1 MSIKGIIFDADG
13 VLFDSMGIWDQAPE
27 IYLQSQGITPE
38 KHLGQKMFAMSMT
51 EGAEYI
57 KKHYL
62 YGFPV
67 TKILDGVTDTIRTFY
82 ERRVHL
88 KPGVEETLQW
98 IQAQGIPMTVATSS
112 EKNVISKAFERLG
125 IFSCFQQILTCEE
138 VGAGK
143 DRPDIYDAAQ
153 QKMACMVE
161 ETMVFEDSFYALQ
174 TAKKAGFVT
183 VGVYDRFS
191 EEQKDEIR
199 MLADHYLERLS
210 ADQVRSCIAKHD
222 RRKE

>member
-13 VLFDSMGIWDQAPE
+13 VLLDSMGIWDQAPE
-27 IYLQSQGITPE
+27 MYLRSKGITPE

-62 YGFPV
+62 ADFPV
-67 TKILDGVTDTIRTFY
+67 TKILDGVTDTICTFY
-82 ERRVHL
+82 EQEGLL
-88 KPGVEETLQW
+88 KPGVEETLRW
-98 IQAQGIPMTVATSS
+98 IQKQRIPMTVATSS

-125 IFSCFQQILTCEE
+125 IFSCFQQVFSCEE

-143 DRPDIYDAAQ
+143 DRPDIYYAAQ
-153 QKMACMVE
+153 QEMACRVE
-161 ETMVFEDSFYALQ
+161 ETIVFEDSFYALQ

-191 EEQKDEIR
+191 ENQREEIQ
-199 MLADHYLERLS
+199 MLADHYLGKLS
-210 ADQVRSCIAKHD
+210 ADQVRACIAQHD
-222 RRKE
+222 SGKE

>member
-13 VLFDSMGIWDQAPE
+13 VLLDSMGIWDQAPE
-27 IYLQSQGITPE
+27 MYLRSKGITPE

-62 YGFPV
+62 ADFPV
-67 TKILDGVTDTIRTFY
+67 TKILDGVTDTICTFY
-82 ERRVHL
+82 EQEVLL
-88 KPGVEETLQW
+88 KPGVEETLRW
-98 IQAQGIPMTVATSS
+98 IQKQRIPMTVATSS

-125 IFSCFQQILTCEE
+125 IFSCFQQVFSCEE

-143 DRPDIYDAAQ
+143 DRPDIYYAAQ
-153 QKMACMVE
+153 QEMACRVE
-161 ETMVFEDSFYALQ
+161 ETIVFEDSFYALQ

-191 EEQKDEIR
+191 ENQREEIQ
-199 MLADHYLERLS
+199 MLADHYLGKLS
-210 ADQVRSCIAKHD
+210 ADQVRACIAQHD
-222 RRKE
+222 SGKE

>member
-13 VLFDSMGIWDQAPE
+13 VLLDSMGIWDQAPE
-27 IYLQSQGITPE
+27 MYLRSKGITPE

-62 YGFPV
+62 VDFPV
-67 TKILDGVTDTIRTFY
+67 TKILDGVTDTICTFY
-82 ERRVHL
+82 EQEVLL
-88 KPGVEETLQW
+88 KPGVEETLRW
-98 IQAQGIPMTVATSS
+98 IQKQRIPMTVATSS

-125 IFSCFQQILTCEE
+125 IFSCFQQVFSCEE

-143 DRPDIYDAAQ
+143 DRPDIYYAAQ
-153 QKMACMVE
+153 QEMACRVE
-161 ETMVFEDSFYALQ
+161 ETIVFEDSFYALQ

-191 EEQKDEIR
+191 ENQREEIQ
-199 MLADHYLERLS
+199 MLADHYLGKLS
-210 ADQVRSCIAKHD
+210 ADQVRACIAQHD
-222 RRKE
+222 SGKE

>member
-1 MSIKGIIFDADG
+1 M
-13 VLFDSMGIWDQAPE
+13 DSMGIWDQAPE
-27 IYLQSQGITPE
+27 IYLRSKGITPE
-38 KHLGQKMFAMSMT
+38 KRLGQKMFAMSMT

-62 YGFPV
+62 ADFPV
-67 TKILDGVTDTIRTFY
+67 TKILDGVTDTIRIFY
-82 ERRVHL
+82 EREVLL
-88 KPGVEETLQW
+88 KPGVEETLRW
-98 IQAQGIPMTVATSS
+98 IQKQGIPMTVATSS

-125 IFSCFQQILTCEE
+125 IFSCFQQIFTCEE

-143 DRPDIYDAAQ
+143 DRPDIYYAAQ
-153 QKMACMVE
+153 QEMAGMVE
-161 ETMVFEDSFYALQ
+161 ETIVFEDSLYALQ

-191 EEQKDEIR
+191 ENQREEIR

-210 ADQVRSCIAKHD
+210 ADQVRACIVQHD
-222 RRKE
+222 SGKE

>member
-1 MSIKGIIFDADG
+1 MGIKGIIFDADG
-13 VLFDSMGIWDQAPE
+13 VLLDSMGIWDQAPE
-27 IYLQSQGITPE
+27 IYLRSKGITPE

-57 KKHYL
+57 KKYYL
-62 YGFPV
+62 ADFPV

-82 ERRVHL
+82 ERRVLL

-125 IFSCFQQILTCEE
+125 IFSCFQQVFTCEE

-143 DRPDIYDAAQ
+143 DRPDIYYAAQ
-153 QKMACMVE
+153 QEMACRVE
-161 ETMVFEDSFYALQ
+161 ETIV
-174 TAKKAGFVT
+174 
-183 VGVYDRFS
+183 DRKS
-191 EEQKDEIR
+191 
-199 MLADHYLERLS
+199 
-210 ADQVRSCIAKHD
+210 VV
-222 RRKE
+222 

>member
-13 VLFDSMGIWDQAPE
+13 VLLDSMGIWDQAPE
-27 IYLQSQGITPE
+27 MYLRSKGITPE
-38 KHLGQKMFAMSMT
+38 KHLGQKMFAMSMP

-62 YGFPV
+62 ADFPV
-67 TKILDGVTDTIRTFY
+67 TKILDGVTDTICTFY
-82 ERRVHL
+82 EQEVLL
-88 KPGVEETLQW
+88 KPGVEETLRW
-98 IQAQGIPMTVATSS
+98 IQKQRIPMTVATSS

-125 IFSCFQQILTCEE
+125 IFSCFQQVFSCEE

-143 DRPDIYDAAQ
+143 DRPDIYYAAQ
-153 QKMACMVE
+153 QEMACRVE
-161 ETMVFEDSFYALQ
+161 ETIVFEDSFYALQ

-191 EEQKDEIR
+191 ENQREEIQ
-199 MLADHYLERLS
+199 MLADHYLGKLS
-210 ADQVRSCIAKHD
+210 ADQVRACIAQHD
-222 RRKE
+222 SGKE

>member
-13 VLFDSMGIWDQAPE
+13 VLLDSMGIWDQAPE
-27 IYLQSQGITPE
+27 MYLRSKGITPE

-62 YGFPV
+62 ADFPV
-67 TKILDGVTDTIRTFY
+67 TKILDGVTDTICTFY
-82 ERRVHL
+82 EQEVLL
-88 KPGVEETLQW
+88 KPGVEETLRW
-98 IQAQGIPMTVATSS
+98 IQKQRITMTVATSS

-125 IFSCFQQILTCEE
+125 IFSCFQQVFSCEE

-143 DRPDIYDAAQ
+143 DRPDIYYAAQ
-153 QKMACMVE
+153 QEMACRVE
-161 ETMVFEDSFYALQ
+161 ETIVFEDSFYALQ

-191 EEQKDEIR
+191 ENQREEIQ
-199 MLADHYLERLS
+199 MLADHYLGKLS
-210 ADQVRSCIAKHD
+210 ADQVRACIAQHD
-222 RRKE
+222 SGKE

>member
-13 VLFDSMGIWDQAPE
+13 VLLDSMGIWDQAPE
-27 IYLQSQGITPE
+27 IYLRSKGITPE

-62 YGFPV
+62 ADFPV

-82 ERRVHL
+82 EREVLL
-88 KPGVEETLQW
+88 KPGVEETLRW
-98 IQAQGIPMTVATSS
+98 IQKQGIPMTVATSS
-112 EKNVISKAFERLG
+112 EKNVIGKVFERLG
-125 IFSCFQQILTCEE
+125 IFSCFQQIFTCEE

-143 DRPDIYDAAQ
+143 DRPDIYYAAQ
-153 QKMACMVE
+153 QKMAGMVK
-161 ETMVFEDSFYALQ
+161 ETIVFEDSFYALQ

-191 EEQKDEIR
+191 EDQRGEIR
-199 MLADHYLERLS
+199 MLADHYLEKLS
-210 ADQVRSCIAKHD
+210 ADQVRACFAQHD
-222 RRKE
+222 SGKE

>member
-13 VLFDSMGIWDQAPE
+13 VLLDSMGIWDQAPE
-27 IYLQSQGITPE
+27 MYLRSKGITPE

-62 YGFPV
+62 ADFPV
-67 TKILDGVTDTIRTFY
+67 TKILDGVTDTICIFY
-82 ERRVHL
+82 EQEVLL
-88 KPGVEETLQW
+88 KPGVEETLRW
-98 IQAQGIPMTVATSS
+98 IQKQRIPMTVATSS

-125 IFSCFQQILTCEE
+125 IFSCFQQVFSCEE

-143 DRPDIYDAAQ
+143 DRPDIYYAAQ
-153 QKMACMVE
+153 QEMACRVE
-161 ETMVFEDSFYALQ
+161 ETIVFEDSFYALQ

-191 EEQKDEIR
+191 ENQREEIQ
-199 MLADHYLERLS
+199 MLADHYLGKLS
-210 ADQVRSCIAKHD
+210 ADQVRACIAQHD
-222 RRKE
+222 SGKE

>member
-1 MSIKGIIFDADG
+1 M
-13 VLFDSMGIWDQAPE
+13 DSMGIWDQAPE

-57 KKHYL
+57 KKYYL
-62 YGFPV
+62 ADFPV
-67 TKILDGVTDTIRTFY
+67 TKILDGVTDTICTFY
-82 ERRVHL
+82 EQEVLL
-88 KPGVEETLQW
+88 KPGVEETLRW
-98 IQAQGIPMTVATSS
+98 IQKQGIPMTVATSS

-125 IFSCFQQILTCEE
+125 IFSCFQQAFTCEE

-143 DRPDIYDAAQ
+143 DRPDIYYAAQ
-153 QKMACMVE
+153 QEMACRVE
-161 ETMVFEDSFYALQ
+161 ETIVFEDSFYALQ

-199 MLADHYLERLS
+199 MLTDHYLERLS